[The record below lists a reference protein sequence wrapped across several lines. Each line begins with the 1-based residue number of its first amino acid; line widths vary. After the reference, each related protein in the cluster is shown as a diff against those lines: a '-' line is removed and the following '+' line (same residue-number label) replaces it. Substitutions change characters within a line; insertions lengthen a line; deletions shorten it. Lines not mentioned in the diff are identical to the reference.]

1 MLRCSVP
8 AGPSQLPAI
17 TALPATK
24 GHVAV
29 DSSEVA
35 EALPGE
41 DRAGPP
47 PAPARCL
54 GSTVHVQ
61 GVCGLQ
67 GFEMKMFSQMKSK
80 VMTFM

>member
-1 MLRCSVP
+1 MLRCSVQ

-17 TALPATK
+17 TALPPPKATW
-24 GHVAV
+24 AV
-29 DSSEVA
+29 DSSKVA

-41 DRAGPP
+41 DGAGPP
-47 PAPARCL
+47 PTPAGVS

-61 GVCGLQ
+61 GVRGLQ